1 MSTITFPD
9 FPTTPDEP
17 DPADDQ
23 AASGLRRKLA
33 VARHDLAEVGDRV
46 VTDAHGGADTVR
58 GITAHL
64 ADIQHRIRTDPS
76 PGRHRRISAGQ
87 RWLLRLLPLLDG
99 AILWWFLVGVLNV
112 DVRTPD
118 PDFAIAVALALL
130 ATVALAAWAAIVG
143 EHLARFVDDR
153 RRTAWAAVDAVGW
166 AMVVLTAAVWALLAA
181 MMWVRVRDEVFQATG
196 VLDAGGVVIAAALAA
211 AVVVVN
217 AYVLYLSWSD
227 GSDETREA
235 ERLGRT
241 LTPHLRDRQR
251 LAHRVAVLS
260 ERVQAKEAARR
271 ATDRRRRHP
280 WP

>member
-1 MSTITFPD
+1 MSTTTFPA
-9 FPTTPDEP
+9 PTSPDEP
-17 DPADDQ
+17 DDRGDP
-23 AASGLRRKLA
+23 AASGLRRKLV
-33 VARHDLAEVGDRV
+33 VARHDLAGVGERV
-46 VTDAHGGADTVR
+46 VPDAHGSADTVR
-58 GITAHL
+58 GLTAHL
-64 ADIQHRIRTDPS
+64 AEVQRRIRTDPA

-87 RWLLRLLPLLDG
+87 RWLQRLLPLLDG
-99 AILWWFLVGVLNV
+99 AILCWFLAGVLNI
-112 DVRTPD
+112 DLRTLD
-118 PDFAIAVALALL
+118 PDLGVAVALALL
-130 ATVALAAWAAIVG
+130 ATIALAAWATIVG
-143 EHLARFVDDR
+143 EHLARFVDER
-153 RRTAWAAVDAVGW
+153 RRMAWAAVDAVGW
-166 AMVVLTAAVWALLAA
+166 GMVVLTAAVWTLLAA

-251 LAHRVAVLS
+251 LAHRVTVLS
-260 ERVQAKEAARR
+260 ERLHAKEAARR